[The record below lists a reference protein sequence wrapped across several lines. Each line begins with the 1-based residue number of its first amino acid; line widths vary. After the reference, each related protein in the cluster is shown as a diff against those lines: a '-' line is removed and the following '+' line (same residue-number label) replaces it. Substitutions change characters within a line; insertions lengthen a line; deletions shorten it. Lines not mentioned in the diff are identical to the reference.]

1 MGFIGRTVAP
11 LPISVNDVPDL
22 PTSKITS
29 GTFADS
35 RISASSVTQYASDF
49 DDNKIINDLSTLG
62 LRVHTQ
68 ENLNVSNSNSASFD
82 VFNDANGVTNFTNAT
97 RNSVNEYCSTETV
110 SGTAEGID
118 YQNMTPSS
126 YQFTLTGTWDGGAQS
141 SFTNIYASYYGE
153 TEGIATN
160 SLWAY
165 SNTTPSSSQVWTID
179 YKETKNFGGSI
190 AFGGM
195 DYTAYVTQWKIEYS
209 SDNVNYT
216 AVDMSGASHGAN
228 AKSPNGQL
236 KTFSSGTNAGVVNF
250 TGSAG
255 GYENWMVRVDD
266 VPSFSAR
273 YIRLQML
280 ARNTGSYYGLSIFE
294 PYHYPSVTNATGSF
308 EGVAITAPT
317 ATTSMGAVITYQDA
331 GSGSNTLN
339 TDIVMKLSAD
349 NGSNYSTATLTALP
363 DFASGIKMAKVND
376 LTVTSGT
383 QLKYKFEFANQG
395 ASKLARIRG
404 VSLQY

>member
-1 MGFIGRTVAP
+1 ME
-11 LPISVNDVPDL
+11 
-22 PTSKITS
+22 KIN
-29 GTFADS
+29 
-35 RISASSVTQYASDF
+35 Q
-49 DDNKIINDLSTLG
+49 
-62 LRVHTQ
+62 LRKLI
-68 ENLNVSNSNSASFD
+68 NLNHLEGYIVPKNDEF
-82 VFNDANGVTNFTNAT
+82 FNENVQ
-97 RNSVNEYCSTETV
+97 VNK
-110 SGTAEGID
+110 D
-118 YQNMTPSS
+118 R
-126 YQFTLTGTWDGGAQS
+126 
-141 SFTNIYASYYGE
+141 
-153 TEGIATN
+153 
-160 SLWAY
+160 
-165 SNTTPSSSQVWTID
+165 
-179 YKETKNFGGSI
+179 
-190 AFGGM
+190 
-195 DYTAYVTQWKIEYS
+195 
-209 SDNVNYT
+209 
-216 AVDMSGASHGAN
+216 
-228 AKSPNGQL
+228 L
-236 KTFSSGTNAGVVNF
+236 KTISNF